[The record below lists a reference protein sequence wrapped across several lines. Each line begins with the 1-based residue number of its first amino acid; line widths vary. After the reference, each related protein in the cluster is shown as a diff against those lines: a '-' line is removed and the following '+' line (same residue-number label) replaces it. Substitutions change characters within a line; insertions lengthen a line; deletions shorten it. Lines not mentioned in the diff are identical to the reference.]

1 MTAPPV
7 LAALALL
14 LVLATVLVVWYLR
27 DMAERLLTLQAYA
40 QARQDSERHTAE
52 SIRRLEGV
60 LAGSHSKGAAGERV
74 LDMALAQLPAEW
86 QVRDFRVGNK
96 VVEFGLRLPNDLILP
111 VDSKWPAST
120 LLQAFA
126 ASESADERAR
136 LKRQIETV
144 VLHKAQEVR
153 KYVDPRLTVPY
164 CVAAVPDAVYELC
177 WGTQVDLLRRNVV
190 LISYS
195 LFLPYLLLVFQT
207 ALKAPRAVDA
217 QEMEAALD
225 GAQDGLREAQEEL
238 EGRLARAIIML
249 GNAREDLS
257 AHLRRARRSLGALD
271 AAREGATLEG

>member
-1 MTAPPV
+1 L
-7 LAALALL
+7 LAALTLL
-14 LVLATVLVVWYLR
+14 LTLVIVLGVWYLR
-27 DMAERLLTLQAYA
+27 DMAARLLTLQAYA
-40 QARQDSERHTAE
+40 QARQDSERAAAE

-60 LAGSHSKGAAGERV
+60 LAGSYSKGAAGERV
-74 LDMALAQLPAEW
+74 LERALAQLPAEW

-111 VDSKWPAST
+111 VDSKWPASA
-120 LLQAFA
+120 LLRAFN
-126 ASESADERAR
+126 ASESPDERAR
-136 LKRQIETV
+136 LKRQIESV
-144 VLHKAQEVR
+144 VLQKAQEVR
-153 KYVDPRLTVPY
+153 KYVDPQLTVPY
-164 CVAAVPDAVYELC
+164 CVAAVPDAVYDLC

-207 ALKAPRAVDA
+207 ALKSPRAVDA
-217 QEMEAALD
+217 DELEAALD
-225 GAQDGLREAQEEL
+225 GAQDGLRAAQEEL

-271 AAREGATLEG
+271 DAREGAPSQ

>member
-1 MTAPPV
+1 MTAPV
-7 LAALALL
+7 LLAALTLL
-14 LVLATVLVVWYLR
+14 LTLVIVLGVWYLR
-27 DMAERLLTLQAYA
+27 DMAGRLLTLQAYA
-40 QARQDSERHTAE
+40 QARQDSERAAAE

-60 LAGSHSKGAAGERV
+60 LAGSYSKGAAGERV
-74 LDMALAQLPAEW
+74 LEQALAQLPAEW

-111 VDSKWPAST
+111 VDSKWPASA
-120 LLQAFA
+120 LLQAFD
-126 ASESADERAR
+126 ASESSDERVR
-136 LKRQIETV
+136 LKRQIESV
-144 VLHKAQEVR
+144 VLQKAQEVR

-164 CVAAVPDAVYELC
+164 CVAAVPDAVYDLC

-217 QEMEAALD
+217 DELEAALD
-225 GAQDGLREAQEEL
+225 GAQDGLRAAQEEL

-257 AHLRRARRSLGALD
+257 SHLRRARRSLGSLD
-271 AAREGATLEG
+271 AAGEGAIPR

>member
-1 MTAPPV
+1 VTAPV
-7 LAALALL
+7 LLAALTLL
-14 LVLATVLVVWYLR
+14 LTLVIVLGVWYLR
-27 DMAERLLTLQAYA
+27 DMAGRLLTLQAYA
-40 QARQDSERHTAE
+40 QARQDSERAAAE

-60 LAGSHSKGAAGERV
+60 LAGSYSKGAAGERV
-74 LDMALAQLPAEW
+74 LEQALAQLPAEW

-111 VDSKWPAST
+111 VDSKWPASA
-120 LLQAFA
+120 LLQAFD
-126 ASESADERAR
+126 ASESSDERVR
-136 LKRQIETV
+136 LKRQIESV
-144 VLHKAQEVR
+144 VLQKAQEVR

-164 CVAAVPDAVYELC
+164 CVAAVPDAVYDLC

-217 QEMEAALD
+217 DELEAALD
-225 GAQDGLREAQEEL
+225 GAQDGLRAAQEEL

-257 AHLRRARRSLGALD
+257 SHLRRARRSLGSLD
-271 AAREGATLEG
+271 AAGEGAIPR

>member
-1 MTAPPV
+1 MTAPV
-7 LAALALL
+7 LLAALTLL
-14 LVLATVLVVWYLR
+14 LVLVIVLGVWYLR
-27 DMAERLLTLQAYA
+27 DMAARLLTLQAYA
-40 QARQDSERHTAE
+40 QARQDSERAAAE

-60 LAGSHSKGAAGERV
+60 LAGSYSKGAAGERV
-74 LDMALAQLPAEW
+74 LEQALAQLPAEW

-111 VDSKWPAST
+111 VDSKWPASA
-120 LLQAFA
+120 LLQAFD
-126 ASESADERAR
+126 ASESSDERVR
-136 LKRQIETV
+136 LKRQIESV
-144 VLHKAQEVR
+144 VLQKAQEVR

-164 CVAAVPDAVYELC
+164 CVAAVPDAVYDLC

-217 QEMEAALD
+217 DELEAALD
-225 GAQDGLREAQEEL
+225 GAQDGLRAAQEEL

-257 AHLRRARRSLGALD
+257 SHLRRARRSLGSLD
-271 AAREGATLEG
+271 AAGEGAIPR

>member
-1 MTAPPV
+1 MTAPV
-7 LAALALL
+7 LLAALTLL
-14 LVLATVLVVWYLR
+14 LTLVIVLGVWYLR
-27 DMAERLLTLQAYA
+27 DMAGRLLTLQAYA
-40 QARQDSERHTAE
+40 QARQDSERAAAE

-60 LAGSHSKGAAGERV
+60 LAGSYSKGAAGERV
-74 LDMALAQLPAEW
+74 LERALAQLPAEW

-111 VDSKWPAST
+111 VDSKWPASA
-120 LLQAFA
+120 LLQAFD
-126 ASESADERAR
+126 ASESSDERVR
-136 LKRQIETV
+136 LKRQIESV
-144 VLHKAQEVR
+144 VLQKAQEVR

-164 CVAAVPDAVYELC
+164 CVAAVPDAVYDLC

-217 QEMEAALD
+217 DELEAALD
-225 GAQDGLREAQEEL
+225 GAQDGLRAAQEEL

-257 AHLRRARRSLGALD
+257 SHLRRARRSLGSLD
-271 AAREGATLEG
+271 AAGEGAIPR